1 MSDMYI
7 IEHSL
12 LWIFFIFMVVTAS
25 VYLLLNAIAYHSLIK
40 YMQVKRDEDD
50 IQLSGYEPPIT
61 IIIPAYNESRTIVS
75 SIRSLLQL
83 YYSNFELI
91 VVNDGSSDETLAV
104 LKKEFDLV
112 PFPEAY
118 RKRLQTQEIRQVYI
132 SREKHN
138 LRVIDKDNG
147 GKSDAL
153 NAGINISRC
162 PLFCCVDADSILE
175 RYSLL
180 RAVQPFIEEPSTIA
194 CGGTVR
200 IANGCI
206 VRGGHIFEKR
216 IPRHPLAVFQL
227 VEYLRSFLFGRIG
240 WSRLDALLIIS
251 GAFGVIKKEAAIRA
265 GGYNTHTVGEDMEL
279 IVRLHR
285 IFSADDTPY
294 RITFIPDPVCWTEA
308 PESLGV
314 FASQRMRWHRG
325 LSESLWLNRELL
337 FAKNSGLAGWL
348 AYPFFVIFEWLSPFV
363 EMGGYVFT
371 AYLFLAGKVSLDIA
385 LLFFCFAVFLSV
397 LLSTIALL
405 LDEIT
410 FRGIS
415 RLRYLPLLFI
425 YSCLECF
432 GYRQINAW
440 YRICGT
446 LQWLGGGKGSWGTM
460 IRSGTW
466 QHKHD

>member
-1 MSDMYI
+1 MSNLHI
-7 IEHSL
+7 IEHAI
-12 LWIFFIFMVVTAS
+12 LWIFFIFMVVTAG
-25 VYLLLNAIAYHSLIK
+25 VYLILNIIAYNSLIK
-40 YMQVKRDEDD
+40 YMQVRRDEDD
-50 IQLSGYEPPIT
+50 ARLTGYEPPIS
-61 IIIPAYNESRTIVS
+61 IIIPAYDEAQTIVS
-75 SIRSLLQL
+75 SVRSLLQL
-83 YYSNFELI
+83 YYSHFELI
-91 VVNDGSSDETLAV
+91 IVNDGSSDETLAV
-104 LKKEFDLV
+104 LKKEFNLV

-118 RKRLQTQEIRQVYI
+118 RVRLQTQEIRQIYI
-132 SREKHN
+132 SQDKHS

-175 RYSLL
+175 RFSLL
-180 RAVQPFIEEPSTIA
+180 RAVQPFIEDPATIA

-200 IANGCI
+200 IANGCV
-206 VRGGHIFEKR
+206 VRGGHIVEKG
-216 IPRHPLAVFQL
+216 IPHHPLAVFQL

-251 GAFGVIKKEAAIRA
+251 GAFGIIKKEAAIRA

-285 IFSADDTPY
+285 VFSAEHIPY

-308 PESLGV
+308 PESLGA
-314 FASQRMRWHRG
+314 FASQRSRWHRG
-325 LSESLWLNRELL
+325 LSESLWLNRKLL
-337 FAKNSGLAGWL
+337 FAGNSGKAGWL
-348 AYPFFVIFEWLSPFV
+348 AYPFFVVFEWLSPFV
-363 EMGGYVFT
+363 EMGGYIFT
-371 AYLFLAGKVSLDIA
+371 AYLFLAGKVSLAIA

-415 RLRYLPLLFI
+415 RLRYLPLLFV

-440 YRICGT
+440 FRIQGT
-446 LQWLGGGKGSWGTM
+446 LQWLAGGKRTWGTM
-460 IRSGTW
+460 IRKGKW
-466 QHKHD
+466 QHRQD